1 MKLKIISYNVNGI
14 RSAMRRG
21 LIEWLMVE
29 NPDIFLIQE
38 TKAQPHQIDLDDF
51 TKMGYHGYFH
61 SAQKNGYSGV
71 AIFSKLK
78 PDNIISGCEIG
89 KYDLEGRILRID
101 IGDISILNTYFPS
114 GSSGDL
120 RQEFKFEFLK
130 DFYIY
135 IHNLMKT
142 RSKLVISGD
151 YNICHKPIDIH
162 NPVSNKNSSGFLPEE
177 REWISSFL
185 ELGFVDS
192 YRHFH
197 EEGGTYTWWTYRFN
211 ARSKNLGWRI
221 DYQMVSADLASNMTK
236 ANILSDA
243 VHSDHCPVLLELY
256 LPD

>member
-1 MKLKIISYNVNGI
+1 
-14 RSAMRRG
+14 MRRG
-21 LIEWLMVE
+21 LIEWLENE
-29 NPDIFLIQE
+29 NPDVFLIQE
-38 TKAQPHQIDLDDF
+38 TKAQPHQIDLDGF
-51 TKMGYHGYFH
+51 IRLGYHGYFH
-61 SAQKNGYSGV
+61 SAHKNGYSGV

-78 PDNIISGCEIG
+78 PDNIISGCEIE

-101 IGDISILNTYFPS
+101 LGELSILNTYFPS

-130 DFYIY
+130 DFYGY
-135 IHNLMKT
+135 VDNLLKT
-142 RSKLVISGD
+142 RKKIIIAGD

-192 YRHFH
+192 FRQFH
-197 EEGGTYTWWTYRFN
+197 DEGGKYTWWTYRFN

-221 DYQMVSADLASNMTK
+221 DYQMVSAELVAHMTE
-236 ANILSDA
+236 ARILSEA
-243 VHSDHCPVLLELY
+243 VHSDHCPVLLKLN